1 MYRADSI
8 YQEMAYK
15 LWVSREILLFLFTSL
30 LCYFWELKFVLGR
43 WYDEHDYILFYSIVS
58 LDSPQNKRYVE
69 LFYST
74 EVKRT
79 RF

>member
-15 LWVSREILLFLFTSL
+15 LWVSREILLFLFMSL

-74 EVKRT
+74 EVKST